1 MHALVVDDDSG
12 AAETVRRMLV
22 TDGWAVTVAHDGTDG
37 LWRASEGHFDVI
49 VLDILMPGMN
59 GFAVLRELRT
69 RDIWTPVLVLTAKD
83 GEYDEAEAL
92 DFGAD
97 DYLVKPF
104 SVVVL
109 KARLRALLRRGAPER
124 PAQLVVDDLVLDP
137 ADHTVRRGNS
147 PISLTPREFA
157 VLEYLIRNTGT
168 VVSKADIL
176 HSVWDQ
182 NFEGDPNIVE
192 VYIAYLRKRVD
203 APFGVRSIVTVRGAG
218 YRIG

>member
-1 MHALVVDDDSG
+1 MHALVVDDDTG

-22 TDGWAVTVAHDGTDG
+22 SDGWAVTVAHDGTDG

-59 GFAVLRELRT
+59 GFTVLRELRT

-137 ADHTVRRGNS
+137 ADHTVRRGTS
-147 PISLTPREFA
+147 PIALTPREFA
-157 VLEYLIRNTGT
+157 VLEFLIRNTGT

-192 VYIAYLRKRVD
+192 VYVAYLRKRVD
-203 APFGVRSIVTVRGAG
+203 APFGVHSIVTVRGAG

>member
-1 MHALVVDDDSG
+1 MHALVVDDDTG

-22 TDGWAVTVAHDGTDG
+22 SDGWAVTIAHDGIDG

-59 GFAVLRELRT
+59 GFTVLRELRS
-69 RDIWTPVLVLTAKD
+69 RDVWTPVLVLSAKD
-83 GEYDEAEAL
+83 GEYDQAEAL

-137 ADHTVRRGNS
+137 ADHTVRRGDS
-147 PISLTPREFA
+147 PIALTPREFA

-168 VVSKADIL
+168 VVSKVDIL

-182 NFEGDPNIVE
+182 YFEGDPNIVE
-192 VYIAYLRKRVD
+192 VYIGYLRKRVD
-203 APFGVRSIVTVRGAG
+203 APFGVHSIMTVRGAG

>member
-1 MHALVVDDDSG
+1 MHALVVDDDTG

-22 TDGWAVTVAHDGTDG
+22 SDGWAVTIAHDGIDG

-49 VLDILMPGMN
+49 VLDILMPDMN
-59 GFAVLRELRT
+59 GFTVLRELRS
-69 RDIWTPVLVLTAKD
+69 RDVWTPVLVLSAKD
-83 GEYDEAEAL
+83 GEYDQAEAL

-137 ADHTVRRGNS
+137 ADHTVRRGDS
-147 PISLTPREFA
+147 PIALTPREFA

-168 VVSKADIL
+168 VVSKVDIL

-182 NFEGDPNIVE
+182 YFEGDPNIVE
-192 VYIAYLRKRVD
+192 VYIGYLRKRVD
-203 APFGVRSIVTVRGAG
+203 APFGVHSIMTVRGAG